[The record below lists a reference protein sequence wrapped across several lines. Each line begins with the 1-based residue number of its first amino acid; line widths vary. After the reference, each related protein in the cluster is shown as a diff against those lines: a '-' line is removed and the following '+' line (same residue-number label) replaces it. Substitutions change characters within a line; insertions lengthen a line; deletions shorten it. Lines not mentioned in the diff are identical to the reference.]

1 MKLLLNTLLIYLVV
15 SIWSFGLANA
25 QTINIYDE
33 YKASRRIIKEII
45 TDNNLEKT
53 LTGYAYGGC
62 FFGPALFLSASLFFS
77 LSKKEIL
84 FLKYIKEKK
93 AKEFKTPINLIWQTS
108 G

>member
-1 MKLLLNTLLIYLVV
+1 MQVILLVH
-15 SIWSFGLANA
+15 
-25 QTINIYDE
+25 
-33 YKASRRIIKEII
+33 
-45 TDNNLEKT
+45 
-53 LTGYAYGGC
+53 
-62 FFGPALFLSASLFFS
+62 LFFS